1 MSVSGD
7 ILATYRG
14 PAVVVR
20 RLLAAGPREDRAL
33 ALVLAAC
40 VLAFVAQLPGL
51 ARQAHLNG
59 AELPPLMGSRL
70 LGTVF
75 LAPLFFYGLA
85 AISHLA
91 ARLVG
96 GQGGFWG
103 ARLALFWALMAVSPL
118 VLTQGLV
125 AAMAGP
131 GPATSLIRAIGFAV
145 FMWFWSAGLWQAERR
160 AP

>member
-14 PAVVVR
+14 PGAVVR

-33 ALVLAAC
+33 VLVLAAC

-51 ARQAHLNG
+51 ARQAHLTG

-75 LAPLFFYGLA
+75 FAPLFFYGLA
-85 AISHLA
+85 AFSHLA
-91 ARLVG
+91 ARLLG
-96 GQGGFWG
+96 GQGDYWG
-103 ARLALFWALMAVSPL
+103 ARLALFWALLAVSPL
-118 VLTQGLV
+118 VLVQGLV
-125 AAMAGP
+125 VGMTGP
-131 GPATSLIRAIGFAV
+131 GPAASVVSAIGFAV
-145 FMWFWSAGLWQAERR
+145 FVWFWGAGLRQAERQVQ
-160 AP
+160 